1 MFLNLQLQYREMNDD
16 KLNIEEAQLPVL
28 SRTQKQ
34 WYAVY
39 THPRAEKAVH
49 KRLKS
54 AGITSFLPLQK
65 TLRQWSDRKKI
76 VDRPI
81 ISSYVFVKIGR
92 KEQQTVLNTDGVAR
106 FIKFENEPVR
116 IPEEQIVNLKILSD
130 SDVDITV
137 SEDVFIK
144 GDLVEVA
151 YGSLAGLRGELI
163 RVGKQHQVVMHI
175 IDSGLC
181 LTVDIKK
188 SEIKKIKIP
197 DKRKPKS

>member
-1 MFLNLQLQYREMNDD
+1 MDEDNLNTVTAE
-16 KLNIEEAQLPVL
+16 LPSL
-28 SRTQKQ
+28 SRSIKQ

-39 THPRAEKAVH
+39 THARAEKAVH
-49 KRLKS
+49 KRFKN

-76 VDRPI
+76 VERPI
-81 ISSYVFVKIGR
+81 ISSYVFVKVYR
-92 KEQQTVLNTDGVAR
+92 KEQQTVLNTEGVVK
-106 FIKFENEPVR
+106 FIKFGNEPVR
-116 IPEEQIVNLKILSD
+116 IPEEQIINLKILSD
-130 SDVDITV
+130 SDVDIKV

-144 GDLVEVA
+144 GDLVEVV

-188 SEIKKIKIP
+188 SEIKKIKVT
-197 DKRKPKS
+197 DKHKPKS